1 MGKAPAEEGAKECQ
15 CQEKT
20 DSCGYREDEHH
31 VRYCRCLSGQDLQ
44 VRFGHCYHGAY
55 DDTCDDDDRKLRCPG
70 QLRAYLSPMGIMAI
84 STPRVKNPIPII
96 RKAAPARN
104 SISGSR
110 GMGVMVIPRINTMQV
125 TGSTDDKD
133 SVIFLL
139 ASDSINYLLLSVI
152 YVNIYNLA

>member
-1 MGKAPAEEGAKECQ
+1 MWERLQPKRERRNASARKKPTPAATVRMSTMSGTAGVCLARTCRSGSATVAMAPMMIHAMTMTGSFFALA
-15 CQEKT
+15 
-20 DSCGYREDEHH
+20 SCAPT
-31 VRYCRCLSGQDLQ
+31 
-44 VRFGHCYHGAY
+44 F
-55 DDTCDDDDRKLRCPG
+55 
-70 QLRAYLSPMGIMAI
+70 SPMGIMAI

-133 SVIFLL
+133 SVIF
-139 ASDSINYLLLSVI
+139 SFSF
-152 YVNIYNLA
+152 

>member
-1 MGKAPAEEGAKECQ
+1 MSGTAGVCLARTCRSGSATVTMAPMMIHAMTMTGSFVALA
-15 CQEKT
+15 
-20 DSCGYREDEHH
+20 SCAPT
-31 VRYCRCLSGQDLQ
+31 
-44 VRFGHCYHGAY
+44 F
-55 DDTCDDDDRKLRCPG
+55 
-70 QLRAYLSPMGIMAI
+70 SPMGIMAI

-133 SVIFLL
+133 SVIF
-139 ASDSINYLLLSVI
+139 SFSF
-152 YVNIYNLA
+152 